1 MLFEMLVIVAAALAG
16 AIASIS
22 GFGIGSILTPLL
34 ATQMNTKV
42 AVAAVSVPHLVGTT
56 LRYWRLR
63 KHVDRTLLFSF
74 GITSAVGGLLGALL
88 QNYTSG
94 SALAY
99 VLGGLLV
106 FAGAAGI
113 IGMVDRMRFRG
124 RMAQAAGLASGVLGG
139 LVGNQGGI
147 RSAAMLGSSASKQS
161 FVATATAVALAVDSA
176 RMPVYFATQ
185 RRELLQVL
193 NLIGLATLGV
203 VLGTVS
209 GTRILSWIPENYF
222 RRTVA
227 LIILALGIFV
237 LWRG

>member
-1 MLFEMLVIVAAALAG
+1 
-16 AIASIS
+16 
-22 GFGIGSILTPLL
+22 
-34 ATQMNTKV
+34 
-42 AVAAVSVPHLVGTT
+42 
-56 LRYWRLR
+56 
-63 KHVDRTLLFSF
+63 
-74 GITSAVGGLLGALL
+74 
-88 QNYTSG
+88 
-94 SALAY
+94 
-99 VLGGLLV
+99 
-106 FAGAAGI
+106 
-113 IGMVDRMRFRG
+113 
-124 RMAQAAGLASGVLGG
+124 MAQAAGLASGVLGG

-185 RRELLQVL
+185 RSELLQVL

-227 LIILALGIFV
+227 VIILTLGIFV